1 MRWKIL
7 AAIFTTFLIIFLY
20 FFFLGSQDFDD
31 TTITQKEV
39 IFTSQGEEL
48 SATLF
53 LPKKEFFKT
62 APIAIFIHGDGPQNK
77 TSNSG
82 YLPLIHHLVDQGIAV
97 FTWDKKGIDK
107 SKGNWLNQSITDRA
121 VEAKDAFDFLVHD
134 KGIAPNRIGYLGFS
148 QGGWVIPKAAIL
160 TKPAFS
166 VIIGGAINWMD
177 QGYYYTTKRLEEEGY
192 SEQEIKRKA
201 DSIQQADYKLFTD
214 FNDCTIKESE
224 IEKDRFLFIA
234 RNLKADSS
242 VDLQNMQGPLLALWG
257 SDDLNV
263 PAGTNAQLYQQ
274 YTSNRESDTTTIKVY
289 PRSTHGLL
297 NAKLFNYQLD
307 AQWPEWKKWLFVFQG
322 RKAYSKDALFDIST
336 FILKT
341 NKKTE

>member
-1 MRWKIL
+1 
-7 AAIFTTFLIIFLY
+7 
-20 FFFLGSQDFDD
+20 
-31 TTITQKEV
+31 
-39 IFTSQGEEL
+39 
-48 SATLF
+48 
-53 LPKKEFFKT
+53 
-62 APIAIFIHGDGPQNK
+62 
-77 TSNSG
+77 
-82 YLPLIHHLVDQGIAV
+82 
-97 FTWDKKGIDK
+97 
-107 SKGNWLNQSITDRA
+107 
-121 VEAKDAFDFLVHD
+121 
-134 KGIAPNRIGYLGFS
+134 
-148 QGGWVIPKAAIL
+148 
-160 TKPAFS
+160 
-166 VIIGGAINWMD
+166 MD

-341 NKKTE
+341 DKKTE